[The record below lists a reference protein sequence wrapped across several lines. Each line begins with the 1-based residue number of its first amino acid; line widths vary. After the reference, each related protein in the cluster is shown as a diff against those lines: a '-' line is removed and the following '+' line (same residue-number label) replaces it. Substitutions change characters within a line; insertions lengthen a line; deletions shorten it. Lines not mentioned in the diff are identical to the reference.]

1 MQNVRKLCSPLLR
14 STEYKLFPV
23 IIFKKSPKQTKT
35 KQQKTN
41 QPPPKKKNQKTLK
54 PQKQKHRI

>member
-41 QPPPKKKNQKTLK
+41 PPPKKKTKK
-54 PQKQKHRI
+54 P

>member
-41 QPPPKKKNQKTLK
+41 QPPPPQKKQKTLK